1 MLDSIPVMIEPSATR
16 SSTVWLT
23 ALLGISVAAVV
34 ALAFYQY
41 RWADQVSRA
50 EGERMRANMAFAARR
65 FADDVDR
72 DITMLFAAFRDADAE
87 PPSLVRRFD
96 QWSRVARN
104 PRLARAIY
112 IVDRAGDES
121 RLLKLDIDRET
132 LVPVEWPAVLRD
144 ALARGRR
151 FRRSPLISEVPAL
164 VIPVRPPFQGDQLPF
179 PRPMPGDP
187 RSPFAGPPP
196 GRFGGQPQ
204 PPRQIVIVEIDRDY
218 LTRELFPS
226 LAKQHFQVE
235 ARELDVAITDG
246 EKIVYRS
253 DASWP
258 ESATASADVLSP
270 LLEIRGVPPGEGP
283 DAPPPIAGEGGAGIA
298 TGTWR
303 LMARRHAGPLE
314 QLVASARR
322 RYLAI
327 SFGMLVIL
335 AGSGVILAMLLR
347 RAERLRLQQLEFVA
361 GVTHELNT
369 PLAALGSAGQ
379 NLADGIITADD
390 QVRRYGQMIVRESS
404 RLADMVAQVLEF
416 AGMRSGRAPI
426 GREPVSASAVVEQA
440 VENCASLAAQSGVII
455 EKDLRADGMI
465 EGERASLVRAVENL
479 LSNALKH
486 GAAGKKVRVHM
497 STSNDAVSITVED
510 FGRGVAARDVPHLF
524 EPFYRGRGAGETR
537 GSGLGLAIVRRIVEA
552 HGGSVSVDR
561 RRECGAAFT
570 IRLPVLPDAAASRAV
585 AEEHA

>member
-1 MLDSIPVMIEPSATR
+1 MIESSATR

-34 ALAFYQY
+34 ALAFFQY
-41 RWADQVSRA
+41 RWVDQVSRA

-72 DITMLFAAFRDADAE
+72 DITVLFAAFRDADAE
-87 PPSLVRRFD
+87 PPALVGRYD

-112 IVDRAGDES
+112 VLDRAGDES
-121 RLLKLDIDRET
+121 RLLKLDIDREA
-132 LVPVEWPAVLRD
+132 LEPVEWPAGLRD
-144 ALARGRR
+144 ALTRSGR
-151 FRRSPLISEVPAL
+151 FRRSPLIPEVPAL
-164 VIPVRPPFQGDQLPF
+164 VIPARPSFQGMPPEQRGFPRQMPDEPRPPF
-179 PRPMPGDP
+179 PG
-187 RSPFAGPPP
+187 PP

-204 PPRQIVIVEIDRDY
+204 PRRQIVIVEIDRAY

-226 LAKQHFQVE
+226 LAKQHFQVD

-246 EKIVYRS
+246 EAIVFRS
-253 DASWP
+253 DAAWP
-258 ESATASADVLSP
+258 ESVTAKADVESR
-270 LLEIRGVPPGEGP
+270 LLEIRGVPPMAGEGP
-283 DAPPPIAGEGGAGIA
+283 NPPPPIAGEGAGAPPGA
-298 TGTWR
+298 WR
-303 LMARRHAGPLE
+303 LIARRHAGPLD

-335 AGSGVILAMLLR
+335 AGTGVILAMLLR

-404 RLADMVAQVLEF
+404 RLADMVSQVLEF
-416 AGMRSGRAPI
+416 AGMRSGRAPL

-440 VENCASLAAQSGVII
+440 VENCASFAAQGDIVI
-455 EKDLRADGMI
+455 EKDLRADGVI
-465 EGERASLVRAVENL
+465 DGERAALVRAVENL

-486 GAAGKKVRVHM
+486 GAAGKKVRVH
-497 STSNDAVSITVED
+497 TSRSKDAVSITVED
-510 FGRGVAARDVPHLF
+510 SGRGVAARDVPRMF
-524 EPFYRGRGAGETR
+524 EPFYRGRGAEQTR
-537 GSGLGLAIVRRIVEA
+537 GSGLGLPIVRRIVEA

-561 RRECGAAFT
+561 RRERGASFT
-570 IRLPVLPDAAASRAV
+570 IRLPILPGAEASRAV
-585 AEEHA
+585 PEEHA